1 MLAVML
7 ELFYLLAGLQILAGL
22 YLAAD
27 GLRWLA
33 YLRQRMHS
41 HSGFYAPRAAVL
53 CPCKGLEAGLEQNLR
68 ALCEFEY
75 PNYEVFFILASA
87 ADPAHGILQR
97 VIEGAKN
104 KAHMVI
110 AGAPVDCGE
119 KVNNLRVALE
129 QLPEEFEVFV
139 FADSDSRPGRHW
151 LQQLVAPLSDANL
164 GAATTMRWFLPA
176 RNNLPTALLAAW
188 NAPVVTL
195 LGNHNRN
202 FCWGGGTAIRRSVFL
217 QSRIYEE
224 WRTSLSDDYS
234 MTRMLQH
241 AGKPIFF
248 VPECLTPSFQATDF
262 DGLLEFT
269 NRQMLITRV
278 YAPKMWWRALA
289 THLLYCA
296 TLLLGAGLV
305 LGNLIASRPALHLAM
320 LTLFPLV
327 LATIRGVQRTT
338 GVSELMPAW
347 KAQIMD
353 LAWIWT
359 LLALL
364 VPFLYLLNFAASA
377 FTRTLRWRGIRYR
390 LISPN
395 QTKILP
401 S

>member
-27 GLRWLA
+27 GVRWLA
-33 YLRQRMHS
+33 YLRQRMRS
-41 HSGFYAPRAAVL
+41 HSGFYAPRVAVL

-68 ALCEFEY
+68 ALCEFDY
-75 PNYEVFFILASA
+75 PNYEVFFILAAA

-139 FADSDSRPGRHW
+139 FADSDGRPGRHW
-151 LQQLVAPLSDANL
+151 LQQLVAPLNDPKL

-176 RNNLPTALLAAW
+176 RDNLATALLAAW

-195 LGNHNRN
+195 LGNPHRN
-202 FCWGGGTAIRRSVFL
+202 FCWGGGTAIRRDVFL
-217 QSRIYEE
+217 QARIYEE

-241 AGKPIFF
+241 AGKPILF
-248 VPECLTPSFQATDF
+248 VPECLTPSFPATDF
-262 DGLLEFT
+262 AGLLEFT

-278 YAPKMWWRALA
+278 YAPNMWWRAVA

-305 LGNLIASRPALHLAM
+305 LSNLIAARPALHLAM

-338 GVSELMPAW
+338 GVSELLPAW

-353 LAWIWT
+353 LAWVWT
-359 LLALL
+359 LLALV
-364 VPFLYLLNFAASA
+364 VPFLYLLNFAATA

-401 S
+401 G

>member
-1 MLAVML
+1 
-7 ELFYLLAGLQILAGL
+7 
-22 YLAAD
+22 
-27 GLRWLA
+27 
-33 YLRQRMHS
+33 MHS

-248 VPECLTPSFQATDF
+248 VPECLTPSFPSTDF

-278 YAPKMWWRALA
+278 YAPQMWWRALA

-296 TLLLGAGLV
+296 TLVLGSGLV

-338 GVSELMPAW
+338 GVSELMPAR

-364 VPFLYLLNFAASA
+364 VPFLYLWNFAASA
-377 FTRTLRWRGIRYR
+377 FTRTLRWRGIRYH

-401 S
+401 G

>member
-27 GLRWLA
+27 GVRWLA
-33 YLRQRMHS
+33 YLRQRMRS
-41 HSGFYAPRAAVL
+41 HSGFYAPRVAVL

-68 ALCEFEY
+68 ALCEFDY
-75 PNYEVFFILASA
+75 PNYEVFFILAAA

-139 FADSDSRPGRHW
+139 FADSDGRPGRHW
-151 LQQLVAPLSDANL
+151 LQQLVAPLNDPKL

-176 RNNLPTALLAAW
+176 RDNLATALLAAW

-195 LGNHNRN
+195 LGNPHRN
-202 FCWGGGTAIRRSVFL
+202 FCWGGGTAIRRDVFL
-217 QSRIYEE
+217 QARIYEE

-241 AGKPIFF
+241 AGKPILF
-248 VPECLTPSFQATDF
+248 VPECLTPSFPATDF
-262 DGLLEFT
+262 AGLLEFT

-278 YAPKMWWRALA
+278 YAPNMWWRAVA

-305 LGNLIASRPALHLAM
+305 LSNLIASRPALHLAM
-320 LTLFPLV
+320 LTPFPLV

-338 GVSELMPAW
+338 GVSELLPAW

-353 LAWIWT
+353 LAWVWT
-359 LLALL
+359 LLALV
-364 VPFLYLLNFAASA
+364 VPFLYLLNFAATA

-401 S
+401 G